1 MPDHKVEERRLR
13 ERVKV
18 EVDGRVIAE
27 SDDVIRVDED
37 RYPPRYYLP
46 RQSVLMGVLKRST
59 TTTECPFKGTA
70 HYFNLSVGDRTL
82 KDAVWSYEEPYDEH
96 RDLKDRVAFYDDK
109 IPEIRVVVGAPREN
123 IRGSAPL

>member
-1 MPDHKVEERRLR
+1 MSKSPGHSRMPDHKVEERRLR

-59 TTTECPFKGTA
+59 TTTEC
-70 HYFNLSVGDRTL
+70 SRT
-82 KDAVWSYEEPYDEH
+82 
-96 RDLKDRVAFYDDK
+96 RC
-109 IPEIRVVVGAPREN
+109 GATRSPTTS
-123 IRGSAPL
+123 IAT